1 MSFKKEPCRNFQRG
15 HCQFGE
21 ACRYLHVTQQQPKS
35 NVFGFGT
42 QTGLNEQKKLN
53 PFGFGT
59 QTGSH
64 QQQKS
69 NPFGFGV
76 QSSSHP
82 KVGTDFVSKQNQ
94 SKLFQNTWT
103 RSTSTPTG
111 VAPRKSDNETQA
123 ANHKCTDP
131 EACRRQIVE
140 DFESER
146 PLWKLTCYG
155 HSKNAPCDIVGDIS
169 YEELR
174 AAAYDDAKHG
184 LNFQSI
190 VERERNLLSSKLVEF
205 DNLLRKP
212 YAVLPSRSSS
222 QTPFSGARPNS
233 FPPTAQNSAPP
244 LVSSFNQLGA
254 SQNLGLGISQA
265 SNAFGT
271 NNLPHRSEG
280 AFNGQIPA
288 QTPGSSF
295 TSNIAGFNNGDNM
308 NAGSTSRAAAA
319 QISNSSSN
327 HSPVVRNGPN
337 FSAGEPA
344 NTNVQFMN
352 NLQTEDVSG
361 NSSVWLKEKWNPGEI
376 PEEAPPDAFI

>member
-15 HCQFGE
+15 HCRFGE

-42 QTGLNEQKKLN
+42 QTGLSQQKKSN
-53 PFGFGT
+53 PLGFGT

-82 KVGTDFVSKQNQ
+82 KAGTDFVSKQNQ

-111 VAPRKSDNETQA
+111 VAPQKSDNETQA

-212 YAVLPSRSSS
+212 YAVPPGRSSS

-233 FPPTAQNSAPP
+233 FPLTAQNSAPP

-254 SQNLGLGISQA
+254 SQNLGLGISQS
-265 SNAFGT
+265 SNTFGT
-271 NNLPHRSEG
+271 NNMPHRSEG
-280 AFNGQIPA
+280 TIIEGFLLCTLVGAFA
-288 QTPGSSF
+288 LLL
-295 TSNIAGFNNGDNM
+295 M
-308 NAGSTSRAAAA
+308 
-319 QISNSSSN
+319 ISYG
-327 HSPVVRNGPN
+327 RC
-337 FSAGEPA
+337 
-344 NTNVQFMN
+344 
-352 NLQTEDVSG
+352 
-361 NSSVWLKEKWNPGEI
+361 I
-376 PEEAPPDAFI
+376 